1 MRRPVF
7 FLALSVF
14 FLSLAWSALIPLWHT
29 PDEQAH
35 FAQAQD
41 FAVFARRP
49 AGKSTSRDIVES
61 EELLGTFRTNG
72 ENKFTY
78 HPEYN
83 IPYTTYKV
91 GHYEQ
96 KIENFPLEYRREF
109 TINEASGYPPLY
121 YQFIAL
127 VNKVFWQQGLIT
139 RVFLSRIA
147 TLLLGIVGVVVIYQL
162 IKSIRHPELSEGLN
176 PLIITA
182 LIMFLPMRVFSAS
195 GVTSDALFNFTYPL
209 LFLITFK
216 LIRKPT
222 LKKLLLLIGAIWINW
237 QIKPQAILF
246 IPTLIPLAF
255 IVLKN
260 KFPSWLKI
268 ISSIFLLA
276 GFTGFFTF
284 LLEHLQIISIP
295 HFGIPDVGS
304 FAKFSRP
311 ISFFGYLK
319 IMLPKF
325 YQETLPWFFGIYRWL
340 SLILPINIYR
350 VIKIIL
356 GLSAIGLIKFF
367 FQSRNLLLFLIWGI
381 IIYVFGILTWDWLF
395 FQTRG
400 FSIGLQGR
408 YFFPILPNL
417 MILVY
422 LGLKTLLPKITK
434 LFLIPLVLIFNWYS
448 LWHVSSSYYQNL
460 TQASQYKPWFFKIPF
475 LSIIIVIALCLTT
488 YFALSLIYAKRKNH

>member
-7 FLALSVF
+7 FLVLSVF
-14 FLSLAWSALIPLWHT
+14 FLSLTWSAVIPLWHT

-41 FAVFARRP
+41 FAVFTRRP

-61 EELLGTFRTNG
+61 EELLDTFRTNG
-72 ENKFTY
+72 ENEFTY

-83 IPYTTYKV
+83 IPYTTCKI

-96 KIENFPLEYRREF
+96 KIENFPLEYRREL

-127 VNKVFWQQGLIT
+127 VNKTFWSQGLIT

-147 TLLLGIVGVVVIYQL
+147 TLLLGIIATVVIYQL
-162 IKSIRHPELSEGLN
+162 ILCHSERSRGISEFISEFDA
-176 PLIITA
+176 LIITA
-182 LIMFLPMRVFSAS
+182 LIMFLPMRMFAAS

-216 LIRKPT
+216 LIQKPT
-222 LKKLLLLIGAIWINW
+222 LKKLLLLVGAIWINW
-237 QIKPQAILF
+237 QIKPQAVLF
-246 IPTLIPLAF
+246 LPTLVPVTF

-268 ISSIFLLA
+268 SSLAFLLA
-276 GFTGFFTF
+276 GFAGLLAF

-304 FAKFSRP
+304 FTKFARP

-340 SLILPINIYR
+340 SLFCR
-350 VIKIIL
+350 FMFT
-356 GLSAIGLIKFF
+356 GLLK
-367 FQSRNLLLFLIWGI
+367 LL
-381 IIYVFGILTWDWLF
+381 
-395 FQTRG
+395 
-400 FSIGLQGR
+400 S
-408 YFFPILPNL
+408 
-417 MILVY
+417 VY
-422 LGLKTLLPKITK
+422 QL
-434 LFLIPLVLIFNWYS
+434 
-448 LWHVSSSYYQNL
+448 
-460 TQASQYKPWFFKIPF
+460 
-475 LSIIIVIALCLTT
+475 
-488 YFALSLIYAKRKNH
+488 